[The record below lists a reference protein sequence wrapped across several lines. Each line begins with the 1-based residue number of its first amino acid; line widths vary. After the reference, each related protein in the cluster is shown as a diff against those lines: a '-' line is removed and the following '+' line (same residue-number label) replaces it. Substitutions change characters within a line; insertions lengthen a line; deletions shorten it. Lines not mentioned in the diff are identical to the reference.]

1 MEIITMDPLERL
13 PVEIHKQFLSYFEVD
28 EAIQTLS
35 LVSKK
40 WYAAVA
46 SSDIM
51 KKVLLNMKSKRK
63 NDFKERVATLRWM
76 SRTDGRPYQHVQ
88 LNCLLDIGISVES
101 WAFLQTIANSIQTIN
116 IRSIKLDGQIL
127 NKFDIPKLEELR
139 IMFIPRDGINSLISS
154 TSMLKTL
161 ILRNEFPL
169 CYDHIDYT
177 PSEETI
183 ACVKKCLS
191 QNKNLKELEIQGRPN
206 VFAFFHQNLNEY
218 RDVKVEKL
226 TIKIEMSPG
235 KIADNHRVNMM
246 IFLSLQSES
255 VKYLYIDQSGPQIIK
270 HCLTKMKAVD
280 FLRFDIELR
289 EPDKFSVKDLNLP
302 ANEKITKFELA
313 YVVTFD
319 ELKEYLDLVP
329 NVEEILIGHLNPR
342 VIEYVG
348 NHLEKLKSL
357 VFRYDDCAGGH
368 AECYKVFKLD
378 NPEANHNIEFSLCND
393 FL

>member
-1 MEIITMDPLERL
+1 MDPLEIL
-13 PVEIHKQFLSYFEVD
+13 PVEIHNHFLNYFEAN

-40 WYAAVA
+40 WYSAVA

-63 NDFKERVATLRWM
+63 NDFKDRVATLRWM
-76 SRTDGRPYQHVQ
+76 SRTDGRPYQHLQ
-88 LNCLLDIGISVES
+88 LNCLLDVGISVETWS
-101 WAFLQTIANSIQTIN
+101 FLQTIANSIQTIN

-127 NKFDIPKLEELR
+127 GKFAIPKLEELR

-154 TSMLKTL
+154 TSLLKTL

-177 PSEETI
+177 PSDETI
-183 ACVKKCLS
+183 YCVKQLLS

-206 VFAFFHQNLNEY
+206 VFAFLHQNLDEY
-218 RDVKVEKL
+218 ESVKVEKL
-226 TIKIEMSPG
+226 TIKIEMTPG
-235 KIADNHRVNMM
+235 KIADNHRENM
-246 IFLSLQSES
+246 IKFLSSQSES
-255 VKYLYIDQSGPQIIK
+255 VEYLYIDQCGPQVVE

-289 EPDKFSVKDLNLP
+289 EPDKFSVKDLNLQ

-357 VFRYDDCAGGH
+357 VFRYDDCAGGY
-368 AECYKVFKLD
+368 AEHYKVFKLD
-378 NPEANHNIEFSLCND
+378 NPEANHNIEFSLNND